1 MMALGGFFFILS
13 EFGRDEGPEGR
24 GGAAAANGGRDA
36 VGSGRGAAPDAID
49 ASTSS
54 ETTRR
59 PWRQLAEVQRR
70 RGAPRAPRAPRS
82 GIPS

>member
-1 MMALGGFFFILS
+1 MFFYAILG
-13 EFGRDEGPEGR
+13 EFGRDAGLEGR

-36 VGSGRGAAPDAID
+36 VGRGRGAAPDAID

-70 RGAPRAPRAPRS
+70 RGAPRAPRALRG